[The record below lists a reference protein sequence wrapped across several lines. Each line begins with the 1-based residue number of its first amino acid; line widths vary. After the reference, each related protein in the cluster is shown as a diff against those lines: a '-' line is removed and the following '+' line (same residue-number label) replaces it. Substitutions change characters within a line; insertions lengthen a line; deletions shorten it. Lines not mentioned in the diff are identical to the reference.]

1 MVCVAQDRLEWT
13 LFTWWAPGVP
23 LVPTLK
29 LSDYNHGEGIH
40 VSPCVLIKSVV
51 I

>member
-1 MVCVAQDRLEWT
+1 MVCVAQDRPEWT
-13 LFTWWAPGVP
+13 LFTWRAPGLP

-29 LSDYNHGEGIH
+29 LSDYSQGEGIH
-40 VSPCVLIKSVV
+40 VSPRVLIKSVV